1 MCSGPQQ
8 TASHHHA
15 IIIIIIITSSS
26 RHHHDITVTITC
38 GAEREACRP
47 RGRPFQATPKTDP
60 PTHARHRLA
69 AAAARGRAGSAWRR
83 LLLRNSDGP
92 KTPLAKT
99 DTSTCGCPE
108 CVWVKAVRLLRRSHT
123 RKNVSHRTCV
133 ALPARQR
140 GETARKRYSVL
151 SFPYVCPEPVVVK

>member
-15 IIIIIIITSSS
+15 IIIIIITSSS

-133 ALPARQR
+133 ALPARPR
-140 GETARKRYSVL
+140 GETARKRYSFL
-151 SFPYVCPEPVVVK
+151 SFPYVCPEPVLVK